1 MKSLKLAFLGLL
13 ALALTSCALVERAD
27 TAKLVVD
34 IAVLKTIEAGD
45 NPAAR
50 ALRIID
56 VAQGALA
63 YVHGDTTLDAVE
75 QAVRSEIDWQSLSV
89 SDRVLANYLIETV
102 GQEMRAR
109 IGKGVIPPD
118 KIVAVRT
125 VLEWVIDA
133 ARMLA

>member
-1 MKSLKLAFLGLL
+1 MRLKILAVAAL

-27 TAKLVVD
+27 TAKLIVQV
-34 IAVLKTIEAGD
+34 ATLRAIESGAE
-45 NPAAR
+45 PATR
-50 ALRIID
+50 ALEIIGI
-56 VAQGALA
+56 AQGAMA
-63 YVHGDTTLDAVE
+63 YAQGDTTLDAVE
-75 QAVRSEIDWQSLSV
+75 QAVRAEIDWQSLSV